1 MNRLVILFFT
11 MISSYGYGGS
21 ADYLWSGQGGGA
33 GTGAVLDPQYEIVHT
48 GYAQSIPTGRSWQ
61 GRGSDGVTRTISE
74 LQVSF
79 PGTME
84 VALPNECLGG
94 QAFIG
99 IVVLRPGMGPIYQES
114 YKAMY
119 GPNNSGGVSIGSY
132 YSISNTGPENPVIV
146 RYQAQSSTGNIYV
159 VSGPAGFYSPITG
172 RPPGGPNQ
180 GSPYVFSA
188 GNSPDVVPYI
198 DHHNGPCGMKYNLGD
213 PPIYIPPIVDPNN
226 DLVCNFDIDGDI
238 NLGTISS
245 NSAGEYESTVLTTQC
260 NGDATITGSIVTA
273 DGSGNPYTQGGV
285 TIWVPWENSI
295 NGTSGSWIVRE
306 GILNRKS
313 IYGMVQSVG
322 NIIPGEYSKSMI
334 VRLEFE

>member
-172 RPPGGPNQ
+172 RPPGAQ
-180 GSPYVFSA
+180 TKVLLMY
-188 GNSPDVVPYI
+188 
-198 DHHNGPCGMKYNLGD
+198 
-213 PPIYIPPIVDPNN
+213 
-226 DLVCNFDIDGDI
+226 LV
-238 NLGTISS
+238 L
-245 NSAGEYESTVLTTQC
+245 E
-260 NGDATITGSIVTA
+260 
-273 DGSGNPYTQGGV
+273 
-285 TIWVPWENSI
+285 
-295 NGTSGSWIVRE
+295 
-306 GILNRKS
+306 ILL
-313 IYGMVQSVG
+313 M
-322 NIIPGEYSKSMI
+322 
-334 VRLEFE
+334 